1 LYNSQKKIEFLQEAQ
16 KLIKSSLEI
25 KEELNDLQGQGT
37 CFNELGKIQRLMGN
51 YKQALEYYSKSLDV
65 KKKVSSTGGGRS
77 DRHGEGLTYME
88 IGFLYQEQGKKEE
101 AQNTFRKA
109 LDYLNVY
116 SPQYEEVSKI
126 LQDNH

>member
-1 LYNSQKKIEFLQEAQ
+1 
-16 KLIKSSLEI
+16 
-25 KEELNDLQGQGT
+25 
-37 CFNELGKIQRLMGN
+37 MGN

-65 KKKVSSTGGGRS
+65 KKKISSTGGGAS

-88 IGFLYQEQGKKEE
+88 MGFCFQDQGKQEE
-101 AQNTFRKA
+101 AKNTFRKA

-126 LQDNH
+126 FQENS